1 LHEPVAPI
9 VTFVGLR
16 VGVNV
21 HVPLFDQVFT
31 PGEFVDTTADN
42 FMASPAVSD
51 ETFHVTF
58 VDGAA
63 STELLTV
70 APTKTPTTSSAPT
83 EIRELAL
90 TVVKKVIVTRL
101 PTRLRQPQPRTAQE

>member
-9 VTFVGLR
+9 VTLVGLR
-16 VGVNV
+16 VGVNEQ
-21 HVPLFDQVFT
+21 VPVFDHVFT

-42 FMASPAVSD
+42 FRTSPAISD

-63 STELLTV
+63 TTEPPTV
-70 APTKTPTTSSAPT
+70 VPTKRTTTSNAPTDLREQDLEVDIKFILLRIPTQPCNH
-83 EIRELAL
+83 
-90 TVVKKVIVTRL
+90 KH
-101 PTRLRQPQPRTAQE
+101 LRHKG